1 MNKTKTSGHIYG
13 LACRSMS
20 SGKLNVEN
28 LMYPHNKKKTF
39 NLVNFQDD
47 CVREYIKF

>member
-1 MNKTKTSGHIYG
+1 MNKTKTSGHING

-28 LMYPHNKKKTF
+28 LMYPNIEKTTF
-39 NLVNFQDD
+39 NLVNF
-47 CVREYIKF
+47 